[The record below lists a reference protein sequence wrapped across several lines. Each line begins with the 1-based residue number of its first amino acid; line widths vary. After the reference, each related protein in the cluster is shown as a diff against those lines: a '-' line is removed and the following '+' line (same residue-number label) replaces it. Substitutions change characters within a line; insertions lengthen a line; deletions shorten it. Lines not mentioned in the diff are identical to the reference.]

1 MHGPKILELVGAAV
15 SDGDDVVSL
24 EGIEDSLAFT
34 ADGTDGRAAYNS
46 PGPCSPVTAATVGA
60 RRIAVALN
68 RHMGAPR
75 PPACGNL
82 AKGSDGY
89 QAARARRSSGMNGS
103 PTQLSSS
110 QVIPLSTHRA

>member
-24 EGIEDSLAFT
+24 EGIEDSLAFS
-34 ADGTDGRAAYNS
+34 TDGADDGAAGDLLASYCAS
-46 PGPCSPVTAATVGA
+46 PATAVGA

-89 QAARARRSSGMNGS
+89 QAARARRSWRVEHR
-103 PTQLSSS
+103 PLQLG
-110 QVIPLSTHRA
+110 